1 MAQAFNIKTKTRAG
15 SIMTTKVI
23 VSDEDAHWLRA
34 YKYRIE
40 NGIGKNP
47 RVCRS
52 AGQHNIVYMLGH
64 DIYNS
69 QGKNILHIN
78 GNPFDFRRSNVAI
91 LDDSEYGKALNLIQH
106 HAQARA
112 A

>member
-1 MAQAFNIKTKTRAG
+1 MAQAFNIKTKSRTG
-15 SIMTTKVI
+15 QDVITKII
-23 VSDEDAHWLRA
+23 VSDQDAHWLRA
-34 YKYRIE
+34 YKYRVE
-40 NGIGKNP
+40 SGIKNP
-47 RVCRS
+47 RVVRS

-78 GNPFDFRRSNVAI
+78 GNPFDFRRSNVTI